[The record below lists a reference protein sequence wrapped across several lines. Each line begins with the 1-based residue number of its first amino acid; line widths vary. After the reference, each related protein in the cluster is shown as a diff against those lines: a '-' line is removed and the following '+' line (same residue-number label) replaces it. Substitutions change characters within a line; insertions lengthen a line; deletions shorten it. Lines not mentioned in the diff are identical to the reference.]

1 MTFAQIL
8 FHLANL
14 VLPALALAVF
24 MPLVGRWTLGPAAM
38 AWPCRVLCHVAAGTV
53 VLVLGLLLQGQDG
66 RMATYAALVLVSATL
81 EWALH
86 RGWRA

>member
-1 MTFAQIL
+1 
-8 FHLANL
+8 
-14 VLPALALAVF
+14 
-24 MPLVGRWTLGPAAM
+24 
-38 AWPCRVLCHVAAGTV
+38 VLCHAAAGAA